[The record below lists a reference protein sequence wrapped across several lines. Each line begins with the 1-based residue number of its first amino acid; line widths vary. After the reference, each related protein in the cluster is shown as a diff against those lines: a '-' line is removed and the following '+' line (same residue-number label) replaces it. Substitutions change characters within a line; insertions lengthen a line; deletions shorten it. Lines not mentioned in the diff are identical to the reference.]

1 MANGANSGDD
11 GNWMFSPRL
20 PAVIPLP
27 RTPVIIP
34 LPRRFA
40 VPFWGLILLAMSGS
54 VLAGALAATLWPWGY
69 YSHGKKFGVAT
80 RPRGD
85 DRVSVSNLDESAL
98 AATEVTKIDLSPAS
112 LSTTNLSPANLNTS
126 KLNTP
131 NLNTPGLNAPN
142 PNADNLNTASLNLH
156 KNGVPRPDMAEPIT
170 VAPPAPAAP
179 VLVRPAAA
187 EPSVQSVYDTCHA
200 KVSGPQLVLNLNRT
214 VLRSG
219 EPASLGLRVDNAH
232 DGARLLICG
241 FAAQSV
247 FSTGHSL
254 DESAWTIPAA
264 MAADATILPPRGFAG
279 PMDLSVLLLNADKSL
294 ADRRVVHLQWL
305 PPAQPSSQ
313 ATAPPPRDA
322 AGQDPLLSYGAHLRA
337 IGSLADARQVFSRVA
352 QKGDPRG
359 AFLLAET
366 YDPISLAKHQLLPKD
381 SDIELARIWYRKATE
396 LGSQDAPSRLER
408 LTNW

>member
-1 MANGANSGDD
+1 MANGGNYDDD
-11 GNWMFSPRL
+11 GNWMFNPRL

-54 VLAGALAATLWPWGY
+54 VLAGAVAATLWPWGY
-69 YSHGKKFGVAT
+69 HNHGKKSGVMAT

-85 DRVSVSNLDESAL
+85 DGVSIGNVDDSAL
-98 AATEVTKIDLSPAS
+98 AAAEVTKIDLSPAS
-112 LSTTNLSPANLNTS
+112 LSPTHLSPANLNTS
-126 KLNTP
+126 NLNAPNLNTP
-131 NLNTPGLNAPN
+131 NLNADN
-142 PNADNLNTASLNLH
+142 PNTANLNLN
-156 KNGVPRPDMAEPIT
+156 KNDVGVPRPAMAEPIT
-170 VAPPAPAAP
+170 VAPPALAAP
-179 VLVRPAAA
+179 VPVRPAAA
-187 EPSVQSVYDTCHA
+187 EPSVQTVYDACHA
-200 KVSGPQLVLNLNRT
+200 KLSGPQLVLNLNRT

-247 FSTGHSL
+247 FSIGHSL
-254 DESAWTIPAA
+254 DENAWTIPAA
-264 MAADATILPPRGFAG
+264 MATDATILPPRGFAG
-279 PMDLSVLLLNADKSL
+279 PMDLSVLLLNADESL
-294 ADRRVVHLQWL
+294 ADRKVVHLQWL
-305 PPAQPSSQ
+305 PQAQPSSQ
-313 ATAPPPRDA
+313 TAALPLRDV
-322 AGQDPLLSYGAHLRA
+322 AGQDSLLSYGTHLKA

-352 QKGDPRG
+352 QRGDPRG
-359 AFLLAET
+359 AFMLAET

-381 SDIELARIWYRKATE
+381 SDIELARVWYRKATE
-396 LGSQDAPSRLER
+396 LGSQDAPGRLER